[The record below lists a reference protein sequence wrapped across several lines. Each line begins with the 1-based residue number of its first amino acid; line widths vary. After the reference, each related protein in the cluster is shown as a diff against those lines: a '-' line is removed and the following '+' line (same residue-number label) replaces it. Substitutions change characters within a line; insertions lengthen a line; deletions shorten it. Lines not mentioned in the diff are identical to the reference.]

1 MSTLAAVLAQGT
13 ARLKEAH
20 IDQPQLDARLLLQ
33 AACNLTRSELLLREQ
48 EPVAVD
54 QLLIFESLINR
65 RCAREPVARILG
77 EREFWGL
84 PFKLSAAT
92 LEPRPD
98 SETLIEAVLAAR
110 PDRSAALRILDL
122 GAGTGCLLGALL
134 HEYQHAQGCAVDLS
148 PQAAQTAQA
157 NLTALGLADRAQV
170 LAGSWFEP
178 APGVFDIIISNPPYL
193 RDVELQEVEPE
204 VARFDPTLALTAGPD
219 GLEAY
224 RAIVAAA
231 PAYLA
236 DGGLLVLELGRG
248 QGPAVS
254 QLAQAAGLLVK
265 EIREDLGGIGR
276 ALVLVKS

>member
-1 MSTLAAVLAQGT
+1 MSTLAAVLAQGI
-13 ARLKEAH
+13 ARLKAAQ

-33 AACNLTRSELLLREQ
+33 AACNLTRSDLLLREQ
-48 EPVAVD
+48 APIEVD

-110 PDRSAALRILDL
+110 PDRSAAYRILDL
-122 GAGTGCLLGALL
+122 GTGTGCLLCALL
-134 HEYQHAQGCAVDLS
+134 HEYPQAQGCAVDLS
-148 PQAAQTAQA
+148 PQAVQTAAA
-157 NLTALGLADRAQV
+157 NLTALQLASRAQV
-170 LAGSWFEP
+170 LVGSWF
-178 APGVFDIIISNPPYL
+178 APVQSVFDIIISNPPYL
-193 RDVELQEVEPE
+193 REVELQEVAPE
-204 VARFDPTLALTAGPD
+204 VARFDPTLALTAGVD

-224 RAIVAAA
+224 RAIIAAA
-231 PAYLA
+231 PAYLVA
-236 DGGLLVLELGRG
+236 GGLLVLELGRG

-254 QLAQAAGLLVK
+254 QLAQAAGLVVK